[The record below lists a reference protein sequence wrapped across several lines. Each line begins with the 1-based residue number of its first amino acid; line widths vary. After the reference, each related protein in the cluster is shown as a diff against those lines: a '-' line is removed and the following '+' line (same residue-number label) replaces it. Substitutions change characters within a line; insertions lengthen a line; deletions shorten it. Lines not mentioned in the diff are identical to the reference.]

1 MTAEGLAAAQLAT
14 FKSSQKMQEIV
25 KSIQLATN
33 GGAKFAFILNEKL
46 GSTRDAV
53 LIVTL
58 LRIDYHYT
66 VTFHKEG
73 IAVKL

>member
-1 MTAEGLAAAQLAT
+1 MTAEGLAAEQLVT
-14 FKSSQKMQEIV
+14 FKSSQKMQGIIE
-25 KSIQLATN
+25 SIQLATS
-33 GGAKFAFILNEKL
+33 GGAEFAFILNEKL